1 MELSPE
7 NPLETKADP
16 LEASFDAVLIAEET
30 EQHGQAIAALRG
42 DVDGLKGQV
51 DAIGKVAA
59 RPALDGAKGMP
70 SSSAAQDFVAKYLR
84 RGEQAGVELKSFSG
98 VSGPEGGFAVPQEID
113 ALIGATLKDISPIR
127 SIATVVQTGTA
138 GYRKLVTT
146 GGTPSGW
153 VSETAARPE
162 TDTPDF
168 NEIAPPSG
176 ELYANPAA
184 SQTMLDDA
192 AFDVEAWLADEIAR
206 EFARAEGAAFISGS
220 GVNQPRGFLNAAV
233 TDESDDVRAFGSLQY
248 VPSGAAGSF
257 ASEDV
262 LVDLVHTLRPAYRQ
276 GASFVMNSATLAQ
289 IRKFKTADGAFLWQP
304 SLASG
309 QPATLLGYPVV
320 EAEDMPDIA
329 ADSLAIAFGNFRAG
343 YLIAER
349 RATHILRDPFTNKP
363 FVHFYATKRVGGQLM
378 NSEAIKLMQFSAS

>member
-1 MELSPE
+1 MTSSPKF
-7 NPLETKADP
+7 ETKADP
-16 LEASFDAVLIAEET
+16 LEESFDAVLMAEDVAHQSDE
-30 EQHGQAIAALRG
+30 IKSLRT
-42 DVDGLKGQV
+42 DVDGLKTQMT
-51 DAIGKVAA
+51 DISKASA
-59 RPALDGAKGMP
+59 RPALDGAKGML
-70 SSSAAQDFVAKYLR
+70 SSTVAQDFVARYLR
-84 RGEQAGVELKSFSG
+84 RGDHSGIELKSFSSA
-98 VSGPEGGFAVPQEID
+98 SGPEGGFAVPQEID
-113 ALIGATLKDISPIR
+113 GLIGATLRDISPIR
-127 SIATVVQTGTA
+127 AIATVVQTGSA

-153 VSETAARPE
+153 VSETAGRPE

-168 NEIAPPSG
+168 NEIAPPTG

-184 SQTMLDDA
+184 SQMMLDDA

-206 EFARAEGAAFISGS
+206 EFAQAEGAAFVSGS

-233 TDESDDVRAFGSLQY
+233 TDENDDVRAFGALQY
-248 VPSGAAGSF
+248 VASGASGSF
-257 ASEDV
+257 ASEDA

-276 GASFVMNSATLAQ
+276 GASFVMNSATLAR

-304 SLASG
+304 SLAQG

-329 ADSLAIAFGNFRAG
+329 ADSLSIAFGNFRAG

-349 RATHILRDPFTNKP
+349 SATRILRDPFTNKP